1 MDVDYL
7 LLTLNT
13 DREVKLGPCPLSLQ
27 ISHLSQKLMNRP
39 GYVSSGGKYPLVQY
53 KVIRGAP
60 LVVAVN
66 EGCDILWEVFDKL
79 EELNEISPWKVVEK
93 RVIEKKAPLC
103 ITEEKSKYR
112 FLTPWLTVQE
122 AEIGTD
128 IKNNPKERNLALAT
142 FLESNFLAI
151 ARNFN
156 VPIDKNLRITLNTK
170 DDYIVQRE
178 SNLAGFFGSF
188 YVNFQLPQFL
198 GLGRAVARG
207 FGTIKQSG

>member
-7 LLTLNT
+7 LLTLKT

-27 ISHLSQKLMNRP
+27 ISNLSQKLMGRP
-39 GYVSSGGKYPLVQY
+39 GYVPSGGKYPLVQY

-60 LVVAVN
+60 LIVAVN
-66 EGCDILWEVFDKL
+66 EGCDILWEVFDKI
-79 EELNEISPWKVVEK
+79 EELNEISPWKVTEK
-93 RVIEKKAPLC
+93 RVIEKKSPLC

-128 IKNNPKERNLALAT
+128 IKNNPQQRNLALAT

-156 VPIDKNLRITLNTK
+156 VPLDKNLRITLNTK

-188 YVNFQLPQFL
+188 YINFQLPQFL
-198 GLGRAVARG
+198 GLGRAVSRG
-207 FGTIKQSG
+207 FGTIKQS